1 MSNWFCNQAV
11 CGGGEPW
18 WRVRGMLPRMMGMTK
33 PRLHQS
39 EAWKADL
46 STNGSARLAAGWFPC
61 VSHGGPLTPH
71 RVRSRALFPR
81 SIASHHNNV
90 FIGIVLFYFDFQR
103 KYSQYWLLFS

>member
-1 MSNWFCNQAV
+1 
-11 CGGGEPW
+11 
-18 WRVRGMLPRMMGMTK
+18 MMGMTK

-81 SIASHHNNV
+81 SIASHHNYV
-90 FIGIVLFYFDFQR
+90 FIGIVLFYFDFWQ
-103 KYSQYWLLFS
+103 KNYLQSLLSFS